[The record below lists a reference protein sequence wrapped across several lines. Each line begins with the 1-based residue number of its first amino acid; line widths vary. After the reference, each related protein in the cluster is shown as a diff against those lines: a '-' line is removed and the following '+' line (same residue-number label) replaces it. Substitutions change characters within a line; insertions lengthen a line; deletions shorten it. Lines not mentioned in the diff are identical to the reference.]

1 MSGKVSQ
8 IIVATR
14 IHLDK
19 ATTPPSNL
27 QALVENLGQIC
38 AECSRNNVQTL
49 GVIAVDATERISGYN
64 LVNAVQ
70 LACNTYQENV
80 TSHSRDSH
88 ATPVPLT
95 VLPVQPW
102 GKFAPALNALVSW
115 AAATNSVQKTVGNT
129 SLLVDAPDESVPVIL
144 FCSAETTVSPSAIA
158 YLCTHLQPDTLVCGA
173 VLPGHDYQGS
183 GSLLVNGDATMVAT
197 ELNGRTTPWNTL
209 ALWNVSKLAL
219 TGFQLVSEGLHS
231 KDLASAG
238 VEEVVAIAVLQR
250 VLGPDN
256 AKAKLINLVAADD
269 QTTEESAAAS
279 PPPNSAAQ
287 ATVDWNP
294 VFSDPS
300 RQEWHEKKMKSKL
313 ERASKQM
320 RLLGLDGVVYH
331 C

>member
-1 MSGKVSQ
+1 MSGDVSQ
-8 IIVATR
+8 IVVATR

-27 QALVENLGQIC
+27 QALVDNLGQIC
-38 AECSRNNVQTL
+38 AECSRNDVKAM
-49 GVIAVDATERISGYN
+49 GVIAVDATERIVGYN

-70 LACNTYQENV
+70 SACTAYQENV
-80 TSHSRDSH
+80 IRNSRDSH
-88 ATPVPLT
+88 VAPVPLT
-95 VLPVQPW
+95 VLAVQPW

-115 AAATNSVQKTVGNT
+115 AATNSVQTIGNT
-129 SLLVDAPDESVPVIL
+129 SLLHDAPDGSVPAIL
-144 FCSAETTVSPSAIA
+144 FCSAETSVSASAISVLA
-158 YLCTHLQPDTLVCGA
+158 SHMNPDTLVCGA

-183 GSLLVNGDATMVAT
+183 GSPQNGDETMVAT

-209 ALWNVSKLAL
+209 ALWNVRKLAL
-219 TGFQLVSEGLHS
+219 TGFQLVSEGLHAP
-231 KDLASAG
+231 DLASAG

-256 AKAKLINLVAADD
+256 AKAKLINL
-269 QTTEESAAAS
+269 AAAVDKNIAES
-279 PPPNSAAQ
+279 SHSLYNSA
-287 ATVDWNP
+287 TPKSVDWSP
-294 VFSDPS
+294 VFSDPA

-313 ERASKQM
+313 ERASQQM